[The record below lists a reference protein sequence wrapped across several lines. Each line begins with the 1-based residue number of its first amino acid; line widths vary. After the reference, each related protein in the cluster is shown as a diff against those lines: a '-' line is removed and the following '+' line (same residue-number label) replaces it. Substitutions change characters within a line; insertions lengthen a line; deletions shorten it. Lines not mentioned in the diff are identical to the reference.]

1 MHLQYISDCDQG
13 WPLGRW
19 PAALIGQCRS
29 FVLRASTNCTVSPTD
44 QVLSQVKSTRILDIL
59 HFMVLKPI
67 LKQNVLSI
75 FRSLLESSTRTTLS
89 IPSCGVFQP
98 QSCGPAGVN
107 RTQRRVGRQAHDDR
121 PLIQLAWD
129 GGSNPKLRWGKEKN
143 MDKEWIR
150 RPRQTQG
157 GVRKGKRVYDTAAR
171 KE

>member
-1 MHLQYISDCDQG
+1 MFPCFCKTASNTVVVSCISHAFLCIRMHLQYISDCDQG

-121 PLIQLAWD
+121 PLIQLA
-129 GGSNPKLRWGKEKN
+129 
-143 MDKEWIR
+143 
-150 RPRQTQG
+150 
-157 GVRKGKRVYDTAAR
+157 
-171 KE
+171 